1 MLSRLL
7 DYVNLADA
15 LFSSGRYAESLTA
28 AEVGLGYTPDVAALH
43 VSRGKALVM
52 LERFDEAEESAQTAL
67 RLDPNLMEAHTTL
80 GFAYEG
86 RGEHERGI
94 ACARDAIAIDAQSHQ
109 GHGALATMLL
119 WRGDLL
125 AGMPEQ
131 EFHWLPEAAYLV
143 NRFASDPC
151 WDSGDPVGMRLLL
164 VHNQGLGDLIQM
176 ARYFPLLRERVQ
188 SLIVECPDTLRALI
202 ERIPGVDMV
211 VERGDPVITGQYD
224 AYARVMSLPRLFGT
238 ELGTIPSAVP
248 YLSTD
253 PDRRAAWRTR
263 MGAGD
268 GLRVGI
274 AWSGNPLNWRD
285 RERSMSLDTFAPLAP
300 IPGIRWFSLQN
311 GEHADDEA
319 PDGMNLLRLGADFT
333 TLDDAAA
340 AIEELD
346 LIISVDSSL
355 CHLAGAL
362 AKPVWT
368 LVQRRPDWRW
378 QRTGDTTP
386 WYPTMRL
393 FRQQALGDWDSVIAQ
408 VFSELQ
414 TRLVM
419 R

>member
-1 MLSRLL
+1 VLSRLL

-28 AEVGLGYTPDVAALH
+28 AEVGLGFTPDVAALH
-43 VSRGKALVM
+43 VSHGKALVM
-52 LERFDEAEESAQTAL
+52 LERFDEAVESAQMAL
-67 RLDPNLMEAHTTL
+67 RLDPNHIEAHTTL

-86 RGEHERGI
+86 RGEYERGM

-131 EFHWLPEAAYLV
+131 EFHWLPESAYLV

-151 WDSGDPVGMRLLL
+151 WDSGDPTGMRVLL
-164 VHNQGLGDLIQM
+164 VHNQGLGDIIQM
-176 ARYFPLLRERVQ
+176 ARYFPLLRKRVK

-202 ERIPGVDMV
+202 ARMPGVDMV

-238 ELGTIPSAVP
+238 DIDTIPNTVP
-248 YLSTD
+248 YLFTD
-253 PDRRAAWRTR
+253 PDRRATWRAR
-263 MGAGD
+263 IGAGND
-268 GLRVGI
+268 LRVGI

-285 RERSMSLDTFAPLAP
+285 RERSMALDAFAPLAQL
-300 IPGIRWFSLQN
+300 PGIRWFSLQN
-311 GEHADDEA
+311 GESADDEA
-319 PDGMNLLRLGADFT
+319 PSGMDVVRLGPDFA

-340 AIEELD
+340 AIDELD

-378 QRTGDTTP
+378 LRTGDTTP

-393 FRQQALGDWDSVIAQ
+393 FRQKAPGDWDGVIAQ
-408 VFSELQ
+408 VRSELAA
-414 TRLVM
+414 L
-419 R
+419 